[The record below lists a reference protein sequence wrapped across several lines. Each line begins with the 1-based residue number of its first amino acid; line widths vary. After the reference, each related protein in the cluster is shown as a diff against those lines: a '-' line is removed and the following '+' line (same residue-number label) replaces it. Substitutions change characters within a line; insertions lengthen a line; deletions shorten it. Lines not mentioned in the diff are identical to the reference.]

1 MDSVYT
7 SSTEND
13 KTSIQYNITPVSLRP
28 TMPTDLFL
36 TLASSN
42 AIDIAIFISEVKD
55 ACSEFITGVRE
66 LVGDASEYSE
76 CECGDSECSECCYC
90 ECSKCCDS
98 DVSSDDSD
106 DDRDDD
112 DALTK
117 TIVANEFET
126 IICDL
131 KNKLNILEKTY
142 LSAKDSFN
150 NRMSE
155 EIKIFFQP

>member
-13 KTSIQYNITPVSLRP
+13 ETPMRYNITPVSLRP

-66 LVGDASEYSE
+66 MVGDASEYDE
-76 CECGDSECSECCYC
+76 CECC
-90 ECSKCCDS
+90 ECYDS
-98 DVSSDDSD
+98 DAASDDSYSD
-106 DDRDDD
+106 SEGDDD

-126 IICDL
+126 ILCDL
-131 KNKLNILEKTY
+131 KNKLDILEKAY
-142 LSAKDSFN
+142 LSAKDTFN
-150 NRMSE
+150 SSMSE
-155 EIKIFFQP
+155 KIKTFLQP

>member
-66 LVGDASEYSE
+66 MVGDASEYDV
-76 CECGDSECSECCYC
+76 CECCECYDSEAA
-90 ECSKCCDS
+90 
-98 DVSSDDSD
+98 SDDSYSDSEGD
-106 DDRDDD
+106 DDDD

-131 KNKLNILEKTY
+131 KNKLDILEKAY
-142 LSAKDSFN
+142 LSAKDTFN
-150 NRMSE
+150 SHMSE
-155 EIKIFFQP
+155 KIKTFYNLEDS